1 MARVIQ
7 YLYGLLIALDQLANA
22 ILAGDPDE
30 TLSSRCGKRAMVKGC
45 WLCLGLC
52 WLLGLM
58 HRDHCLWA
66 IEYDEGKRHE

>member
-1 MARVIQ
+1 MH
-7 YLYGLLIALDQLANA
+7 YLFGLAIAIDQLVNA
-22 ILAGDPDE
+22 LLAGDPDE

-52 WLLGLM
+52 SLLGLI

-66 IEYDEGKRHE
+66 IEHDEGKHRE